1 MNTAPENTV
10 QTPAAGL
17 APASWSFSGLAPEDD
32 LSAGFLARREAES
45 TLSGPL
51 ARALAQHA
59 TEGEGDG
66 SDAFRMAQAQE
77 AEQARAKAAE
87 KARMEGAY
95 ALDALAG
102 GASPDQVQ
110 AELGGLQEPAAL
122 LDPANLA
129 TDLATGF
136 ATAPGRAGLKA
147 MARGELR
154 QGAAQLGRNVAQ
166 DVGYGLA
173 ASGSMS
179 AAEAAGAG
187 PLVQTLAGVVGPVA
201 APALFTLGRRGLAEF
216 LKRAAQANPEVYK
229 GVVATAE
236 AHPEMRFSRDVA
248 EVAGELRGPGQ
259 AEVRPDAPGAAV
271 ESGIPAAPAAE
282 GAGPLAKAAPGAPV
296 AGLGKVEV
304 EAAVAP
310 LQGAARNALPL
321 EVVESLD
328 ELPEHV
334 RKAIPE
340 GSGRVSGIYD
350 PDSGKVLLVAGNIP
364 TPERA
369 VAAWFH
375 EQGVHV
381 GLRGLMGEPARMDGF
396 LDQVFDHYG
405 AEALEPVRKAYSLD
419 LGNVEHRRIAAE
431 EQLARLAE
439 RIKAGDDLSADERGL
454 WRRLVDQVRGWL
466 RERGADVDLSETEIA
481 QTVRD
486 SVRWTMEGGQPVRSR
501 EGLRFSA
508 DLDSAAQA
516 AAQATADGPPAP
528 ASPLREFAARSGV
541 TLEPGAPL
549 VEIAAKAPQAA
560 QNVLARGVTWP
571 SGDKAVNINFA
582 HVDSP
587 EAAKGLVERVAAEF
601 RPQIDEARRGVVH
614 EEALKGLAN
623 DLGMSEETLL
633 RRGVGQA
640 YNAEELL
647 AARWTVWKSAED
659 LMALAREVRA
669 GNNSDELLA
678 AFRRRVDVHAG
689 LQAQLSGATAE
700 AGRALRQMQVMA
712 STGDMRLRQVSDVLQ
727 NAGGRGRVADMAV
740 MLANLAEGAE
750 GGLADPAAV
759 NAFLKQA
766 SRATGPDMLL
776 EAWINALLSGP
787 QTHATNTISNALVS
801 LWQVPERLLAAGFG
815 KVLPGEQAIH
825 AGEALAQGYGLLEGF
840 RDGLRIAA
848 RGGLDLARLRP
859 VQGADAL
866 GKIEGRRAAITAENL
881 RQTLAGRVLGK
892 VPGVNLEAGGFA
904 ARAVDLLGEAV
915 RTPGKTLG
923 VEDDFFKAIGFRMEL
938 RAQAYRAAAGEGLS
952 GADFARRVQEVLADP
967 PEHIQLAAQDAA
979 RYQTFTQ
986 ELGKFGQAVQGVA
999 SSHPLARLVVPFVRT
1014 PVNVM
1019 KFALER
1025 TPAAPLMRSFRADVA
1040 AGGARRDLALARVSL
1055 GSLVMALTASMAASG
1070 HVTGGGP
1077 SEPKARALLRETGW
1091 QPYSL
1096 RIGDAYYAYGR
1107 LEPLG
1112 SVLGLAADAAEIMG
1126 RTDDEAERERLA
1138 ATVTMALAKNLTSKT
1153 FLRGVSEVVQAMSD
1167 PDRYGERYWQKL
1179 AGSLV
1184 PAAAAQFNRSFMDN
1198 TLRDTRGWLDEI
1210 KGRTPGLSKDLPPRR
1225 NLWGEPV
1232 ALEGSLGP
1240 DFLSPVYV
1248 SARKESPAS
1257 EELLRLGLYLDKPQR
1272 VQSLRGV
1279 AVELSPQE
1287 YDRLQELAGNEAKD
1301 PGTGLGFKE
1310 TVEALAG
1317 GFHANAGTYGRL
1329 SEGAGGGRKAVSR
1342 KDRENAR
1349 QAVQDSARAYAGA
1362 GEGPEGGKALMLRQY
1377 RQMFLELARE
1387 ELLREFPELGELVH
1401 EQRSAAGF
1409 R

>member
-59 TEGEGDG
+59 TEGEGDPAWIG
-66 SDAFRMAQAQE
+66 RQAQE
-77 AEQARAKAAE
+77 QKAAD
-87 KARMEGAY
+87 KARREGQY

-102 GASPDQVQ
+102 GATPASIE
-110 AELGGLQEPAAL
+110 AELGGLQDPSPL
-122 LDPANLA
+122 LDPVNLIA
-129 TDLATGF
+129 DLSTGF
-136 ATAPGRAGLKA
+136 ATAPGRAGVKA
-147 MARGELR
+147 LLRGEVR
-154 QGAAQLGRNVAQ
+154 QGAAVLGRNVAQ

-201 APALFTLGRRGLAEF
+201 APALFQLGRRGLAEF

-271 ESGIPAAPAAE
+271 EAGIPAAPAAE
-282 GAGPLAKAAPGAPV
+282 GAGPLAKAAPGAPAV
-296 AGLGKVEV
+296 GLAKADV

-334 RKAIPE
+334 RAAIPE
-340 GSGRVSGIYD
+340 GSGRVDAVYD

-369 VAAWFH
+369 VAVWMH

-381 GLRGLMGEPARMDGF
+381 GLRGLMGAERMAGF
-396 LDQVFDHYG
+396 LDHVFDHYG

-466 RERGADVDLSETEIA
+466 RERGVDVDLSETEIA
-481 QTVRD
+481 RTVRD
-486 SVRWTMEGGQPVRSR
+486 SVKWTMEGGQPVRSR

-508 DLDSAAQA
+508 EPGGAASAAASAQA
-516 AAQATADGPPAP
+516 AAEGAAAP
-528 ASPLREFAARSGV
+528 ASPLREFAARSGIS
-541 TLEPGAPL
+541 LEPGAPL

-700 AGRALRQMQVMA
+700 AGRALRQMQVLA
-712 STGDMRLRQVSDVLQ
+712 STGDMRLREVSDLIQ
-727 NAGGRGRVADMAV
+727 NAGGRGRVEDMAA

-815 KVLPGEQAIH
+815 RVLPGEQAIH

-881 RQTLAGRVLGK
+881 RQTFAGRLLGK

-915 RTPGKTLG
+915 RTPGKALG

-938 RAQAYRAAAGEGLS
+938 RAQAYRVAAGEGLT

-967 PEHIQLAAQDAA
+967 PEHVRLAAQDAA

-1040 AGGARRDLALARVSL
+1040 AGGARRDLALARASL

-1225 NLWGEPV
+1225 NLWGEPI

-1240 DFLSPVYV
+1240 DILSPVYV
-1248 SARKESPAS
+1248 SGKKESPAS

-1349 QAVQDSARAYAGA
+1349 QAVQDSARAYAGL
-1362 GEGPEGGKALMLRQY
+1362 GDGPEGGKALMLRQY